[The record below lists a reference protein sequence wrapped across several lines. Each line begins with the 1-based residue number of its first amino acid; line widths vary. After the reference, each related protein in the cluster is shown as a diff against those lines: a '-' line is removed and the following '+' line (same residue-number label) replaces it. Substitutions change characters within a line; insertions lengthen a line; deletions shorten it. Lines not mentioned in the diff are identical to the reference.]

1 LKRGVIRISRDPFAH
16 SGFAFSHA
24 LVLHP
29 FEQSVHV
36 VSTTLGLS
44 HGRLLKR

>member
-1 LKRGVIRISRDPFAH
+1 LAH

-29 FEQSVHV
+29 FEQSVHI
-36 VSTTLGLS
+36 VSTTFGLS
-44 HGRLLKR
+44 QADS